1 MGIWEALMMFAFGF
15 SWPMQIIK
23 TVRTKNPAGKSLLF
37 LFLIFGGYVA
47 GIIHKLTVHYD
58 WVIFIYALNLLMVG
72 TDLVLTL
79 YYKHLNATAAKAG
92 KEA

>member
-1 MGIWEALMMFAFGF
+1 MGIWEALMMIAFGF

-23 TVRTKNPAGKSLLF
+23 TIRTKNPAGKSLLF

-47 GIIHKLTVHYD
+47 GIIHKITGNCD

-72 TDLVLTL
+72 TDLAFTL
-79 YYKHLNATAAKAG
+79 YYKSRIALAEKREING
-92 KEA
+92 